1 MYFKSRIGNDSYQEN
16 EIDGHLAIFK
26 KLRQRYITDYYKNQQ
41 TIYGNKETDQSI
53 EKSIIIN

>member
-1 MYFKSRIGNDSYQEN
+1 MYYKSRIGNDSYQEN

-26 KLRQRYITDYYKNQQ
+26 QLRQRYIIDYNKNQQ
-41 TIYGNKETDQSI
+41 TMYGNKETNQSI